1 MDAEMKKVLQ
11 NVAVIKVNQDPL
23 GIQGKYQALEFDIE
37 FYREISERVF
47 STFITEFQDNG
58 FWMKLMLVSWRI
70 CQFGLGP

>member
-1 MDAEMKKVLQ
+1 MKKVLQ

-37 FYREISERVF
+37 FYREISERVD

-58 FWMKLMLVSWRI
+58 F
-70 CQFGLGP
+70 